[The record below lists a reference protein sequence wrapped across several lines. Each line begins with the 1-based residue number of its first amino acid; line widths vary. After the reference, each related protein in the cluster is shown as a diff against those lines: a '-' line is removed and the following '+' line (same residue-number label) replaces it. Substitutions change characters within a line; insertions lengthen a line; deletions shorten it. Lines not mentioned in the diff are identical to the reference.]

1 MFCCALLCVP
11 LVLQLSCHHDGEER
25 TGCFDLFVFLV
36 PRECCVSLPR
46 DAMGLSAVCNCVI
59 S

>member
-1 MFCCALLCVP
+1 MRYSVSI
-11 LVLQLSCHHDGEER
+11 LVLQSSCHHDGEER

-36 PRECCVSLPR
+36 SRECCVSLPR
-46 DAMGLSAVCNCVI
+46 DAMGLSAVCNCGI